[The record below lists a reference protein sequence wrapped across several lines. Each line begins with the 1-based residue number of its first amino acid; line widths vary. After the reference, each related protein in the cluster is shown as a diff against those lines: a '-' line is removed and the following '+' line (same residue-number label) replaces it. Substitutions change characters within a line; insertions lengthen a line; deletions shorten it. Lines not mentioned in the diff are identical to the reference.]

1 MYVKYVCI
9 MIGRK
14 IFLKIDFVR
23 NVCCFLTFVCPLFL
37 SLFLPGQI
45 QKWHRSQLT
54 LVNLNS
60 SLVSLNN
67 AQDMLINLSTTVLG

>member
-1 MYVKYVCI
+1 

>member
-1 MYVKYVCI
+1 

-60 SLVSLNN
+60 SLVNLNSSLVSLNN